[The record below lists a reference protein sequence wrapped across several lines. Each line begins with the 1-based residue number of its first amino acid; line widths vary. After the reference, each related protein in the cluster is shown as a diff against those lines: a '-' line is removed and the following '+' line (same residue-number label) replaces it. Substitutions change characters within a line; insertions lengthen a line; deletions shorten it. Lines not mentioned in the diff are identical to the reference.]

1 MKYKYVLI
9 DVDNT
14 LLDFGYAEKNAH
26 KMASEKFNIPW
37 TDEFYNVYH
46 QINDGWWKKLERGEC
61 TKEEIVVNRYK
72 EYFAFLG
79 VKDVEPQEFNKTYLS
94 FLGLGKKTIDGA
106 NELVKALYDGGLKL
120 YIATNGVTKVQS
132 NRLSGQEF
140 MKYISGVFVSE
151 DLKATKPQK
160 EFFINAEKSVG
171 VSFKGQTIIIGDS
184 LTSDML
190 GGVNAEID
198 TLWFN
203 PKGKENT
210 LGINLTYEVKSLSE
224 IPSLILK

>member
-1 MKYKYVLI
+1 MKYKYALV

-14 LLDFGYAEKNAH
+14 LLDFCYAEKNAH

-37 TDEFYNVYH
+37 TEELYNTYH
-46 QINDGWWKKLERGEC
+46 KINDGWWKRLERGEY
-61 TKEEIVVNRYK
+61 TREQILVNRYK
-72 EYFAFLG
+72 EYFGLLG
-79 VKDVEPQEFNKTYLS
+79 VDTKPEEFNKT
-94 FLGLGKKTIDGA
+94 FLGNLAYGRKTIKGA
-106 NELVKALYDGGLKL
+106 NELIKALYDGGLTM
-120 YIATNGVTKVQS
+120 YIATNGITKVQE

-151 DLKATKPQK
+151 ALKASKPQK
-160 EFFINAEKSVG
+160 EFFENASKKIG
-171 VSFKGQTIIIGDS
+171 VDFKGQTIIIGDS

-190 GGVNAEID
+190 GGINAGID

-203 PKGKENT
+203 PEGKENT

-224 IPSLILK
+224 IPNLILK